1 MKLTRKS
8 LAKLVKEE
16 IELYMEE
23 DSPEQEF
30 LDAEREKDEKMI
42 AKSGPKAV
50 ELAKLV
56 KAEAEK
62 EAKNLGVGF
71 DPTTVEKFLI
81 GAMNKALE
89 ELK

>member
-30 LDAEREKDEKMI
+30 LDAEEEANKKML
-42 AKSGPKAV
+42 AQSGKKAV
-50 ELAKLV
+50 ELAKIV
-56 KAEAEK
+56 KVEAEK
-62 EAKNLGVGF
+62 EAEALGAGF
-71 DPTTVEKFLI
+71 DPITVERFLI

-89 ELK
+89 DMK